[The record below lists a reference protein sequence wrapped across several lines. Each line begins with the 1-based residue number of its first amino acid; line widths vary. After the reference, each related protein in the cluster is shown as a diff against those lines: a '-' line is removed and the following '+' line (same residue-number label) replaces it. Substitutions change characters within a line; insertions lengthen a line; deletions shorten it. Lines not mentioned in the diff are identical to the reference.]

1 MRCAG
6 ILTSGVVTLILLAV
20 VYITR
25 HLSSPPR
32 PTVMVSATFHAS
44 FERGHLVFMRD
55 IKQAFSETITSN
67 C

>member
-6 ILTSGVVTLILLAV
+6 ILTSAVVALMLLAV
-20 VYITR
+20 VYIPR

-32 PTVMVSATFHAS
+32 STAIISATFYAS
-44 FERGHLVFMRD
+44 FERGNLVFMGD
-55 IKQAFSETITSN
+55 IKQALNGTIASN